1 MVEAASPRIT
11 RLSRLASVINTAVAE
26 GSPLE
31 STHLPTQL
39 ESVGVVDETNT
50 AKVVFVG
57 LLFSLFVIVRV
68 EVEGLNNVGAPGVLA
83 SVYIELD
90 AEAVPV
96 LGVGV
101 TESLDAM
108 V

>member
-39 ESVGVVDETNT
+39 ESVGVVDDTNT

-68 EVEGLNNVGAPGVLA
+68 EVEGDDRVGALGVLA
-83 SVYIELD
+83 NVYIDEL

-96 LGVGV
+96 LMVEV
-101 TESLDAM
+101 EESLACT
-108 V
+108 